1 MCLHTTQRP
10 NKKFTSNKKN
20 GGVVPPIPL
29 IYNKEQDRIIKDL
42 RVLQVPTKCGKC
54 IECMKQKA
62 REWSVRMQEDI
73 KDYKHAVM
81 VTLTF
86 STPTIIELAKEI
98 NPKLKGYDRDN
109 AIAKLAIKRWL
120 ERWRKETGK
129 SVRHFLVTEL
139 GHEGTENIHLH
150 GFIYTKDRTLIKKTW
165 NYKKNGYEY
174 GGFTYPKE
182 EDKNYVGAKAINY
195 TVKYIHKQD
204 ADHKYYKPIILC
216 TTKPAIGAG
225 YLKRHNAQINKYN
238 GKNTKEEYITET
250 GKKISMPTYY
260 RNKLYSEEERQELW
274 QDKLDDPIKY
284 IMGEKVDTT
293 DGEETYQKLLEYYRT
308 KNKELGY
315 GDNSIDIEKRKE
327 EHTRRNLKFME
338 RILKGNKTQE
348 DKYIEVIKLLN
359 EKK

>member
-1 MCLHTTQRP
+1 MCLHTTLRP
-10 NKKFTSNKKN
+10 NKKYTANIKN
-20 GGVVPPIPL
+20 GGIVPPLPL
-29 IYNKEQDRIIKDL
+29 LYDKKNDRITTDK

-73 KDYKHAVM
+73 KDHKHAVM

-98 NPKLKGYDRDN
+98 DPKIKGYARDN
-109 AIAKLAIKRWL
+109 AIAKLAVKRWL
-120 ERWRKETGK
+120 ERWRKATGK

-139 GHEGTENIHLH
+139 GHKGTENIHLH
-150 GFIYTKDRTLIKKTW
+150 GFVYTKDRSLINKTW

-174 GGFTYPKE
+174 GGFTYPKK

-204 ADHKYYKPIILC
+204 EDHKYYKPIILC

-225 YLKRHNAQINKYN
+225 YLTRHNAQTNRYKGNKTNELY
-238 GKNTKEEYITET
+238 TTET

-260 RNKLYSEEERQELW
+260 RNKLYTEEERQELW

-293 DGEETYQKLLEYYRT
+293 QGEVEFQKLLEYYRR
-308 KNKELGY
+308 KNEELGY
-315 GDNSIDIEKRKE
+315 GDGKIDIDERKRE
-327 EHTRRNLKFME
+327 NERRNLKFME

-348 DKYIEVIKLLN
+348 DKYIEVLKLLN
-359 EKK
+359 GQ